1 MESFKELCPLS
12 TPSLNGSRRLHR
24 LSDMEEMLT
33 STYEYY
39 FRQVIYPYSRE
50 DEEVIVRIAEMFSS
64 KLHEASSE
72 VACTACQFAKDDLAF
87 WGKKEFFRMDLP
99 SVDPFSASSRSHCLR
114 VLEKKLNCFFVNES
128 RSVPYSWVEKQKLRR
143 MKKMFVHELRNT
155 DKYALFKGTRVRR
168 VSEEEKLELKRQKTD
183 EIRLK
188 VISLC
193 RYNPQSQKYKKKKEE
208 FLRAL
213 EEKFGKL

>member
-1 MESFKELCPLS
+1 MENLEEVCPLS
-12 TPSLNGSRRLHR
+12 TPVLNGSRRLHR

-39 FRQVIYPYSRE
+39 FCQVVYPYSSE
-50 DEEVIVRIAEMFSS
+50 DKEIIVRIIEMFSS
-64 KLHEASSE
+64 GLQGVSLE
-72 VACTACQFAKDDLAF
+72 VACTTCIFAKDDLTF
-87 WGKKEFFRMDLP
+87 WGKMEFFRIELL
-99 SVDPFSASSRSHCLR
+99 SKEPFSASSRSHCLR
-114 VLEKKLNCFFVNES
+114 VLEKKLKCFFINES
-128 RSVPYSWVEKQKLRR
+128 RNRPYSCVEKQKLRR
-143 MKKMFVHELRNT
+143 MRKLFIHELRNT

-183 EIRLK
+183 EMRLRF
-188 VISLC
+188 ISLC

-208 FLRAL
+208 FLRVL